1 MSRTITHSLVKVLR
15 TVPDFAALDDRS
27 LLSIVGASANLY
39 WPAGALVFEKGDPA
53 EALYVVLSGRIRIF
67 DVVDGR
73 EEDVV
78 TVTPGGFFGEHSLLL
93 DIVHSKSACAAEPSE
108 LMVVPRDS
116 FQALMSDNPDLA
128 GHLMEQLERRR
139 LAEAERGSEGS

>member
-1 MSRTITHSLVKVLR
+1 MTRTITHSLVKVLR
-15 TVPDFAALDDRS
+15 TVPDFSALDDRS
-27 LLSIVGASANLY
+27 LLSIVGASANLF
-39 WPAGALVFEKGDPA
+39 WPEKSLVFEKGDPA

-73 EEDVV
+73 EHDVV
-78 TVTPGGFFGEHSLLL
+78 TVGPGGFFGEHSLLL
-93 DIVHSKSACAAEPSE
+93 DIVHSKSACATEPSE

-128 GHLMEQLERRR
+128 AHLMEQLERRR
-139 LAEAERGSEGS
+139 LAEAERGSQGS